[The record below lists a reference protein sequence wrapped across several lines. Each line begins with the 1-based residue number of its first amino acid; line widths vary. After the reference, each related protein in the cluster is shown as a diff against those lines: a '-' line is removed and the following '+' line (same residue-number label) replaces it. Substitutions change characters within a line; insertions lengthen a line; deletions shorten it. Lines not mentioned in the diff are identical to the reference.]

1 MKILLV
7 GNDPEEIGGVANY
20 TRPLALKF
28 KELGLNVFY
37 LYSGAYRSRYDLSM
51 RPYLKIRHDLF
62 PFECAEIINSTNLPF
77 NFGHP
82 ELDMFSEGMNRVI
95 KGYIERTKPD
105 VMHVHSRLGLPASV
119 NELAHEVGVAVL
131 NTIHVYG
138 YICQRR
144 VMIDRDGELCPG
156 PYDLRKCAWC
166 TGSPSYLRNRLR
178 ALIINFKEGLKAR
191 HPDVFTT
198 LKSTKRKLLSRHGP
212 TGGKEKSLGHA
223 WEYDE
228 TSCLAKKLEQRLQ
241 YCIQSLNRYS
251 LRTIC
256 VSTDVK
262 NTLIRYGVDES
273 RLLVQHIGSAI
284 AERQTHDRRPLH
296 NPVVIGNIGGVG
308 HYKGTHV
315 LLDAI
320 GKVKRDDFTV
330 KIFGKY
336 NESYISNLMRGRDSL
351 PVVFTGRYYPE
362 ELPEILKQIDI
373 MVLPSICNDTAPQT
387 IFESFSSGIPIIASN
402 IGGFPDFVRHELNGL
417 LFEPGNSDDLAR
429 KIDQVLSNPD
439 AILEYQ
445 TKIPRLKTIS
455 ENADELLMLYLEMTA
470 QRKRNGSISAVRE
483 PR

>member
-1 MKILLV
+1 MKILIV
-7 GNDPEEIGGVANY
+7 GNDPTEIGGVANY

-28 KELGLNVFY
+28 NELGHDVFY
-37 LYSGAYRSRYDLSM
+37 LYSGAFRSRYDLFM
-51 RPYLKIRHDLF
+51 RPYLKIRYDLF

-82 ELDMFSEGMNRVI
+82 ELDMFSEGMDRVI

-119 NELAHEVGVAVL
+119 NELAHELGVAVL

-144 VMIDRDGELCPG
+144 VMIDRDGELCQG
-156 PYDLRKCAWC
+156 PFDLRKCAWC

-178 ALIINFKEGLKAR
+178 ALFVNFKEGLKAR
-191 HPDVFTT
+191 HSGVFKT
-198 LKSTKRKLLSRHGP
+198 LQSIKRNVLSRYGP
-212 TGGKEKSLGHA
+212 TGEKKKSSGLN

-228 TSCLAKKLEQRLQ
+228 PSCLSNKLEQRLQ
-241 YCIQSLNRYS
+241 YCIQALNRYS

-262 NTLIRYGVDES
+262 NILIRYGVDES
-273 RLLVQHIGSAI
+273 RLLVQHIGSTI
-284 AERQTHDRRPLH
+284 AERQTSYRRTLH
-296 NPVVIGNIGGVG
+296 NPFVIGNIGGVN

-320 GKVKRDDFTV
+320 GKLKRNDFIV
-330 KIFGKY
+330 KIFGRY
-336 NESYISNLMRGRDSL
+336 NELYISDLIHGRNSL
-351 PVVFTGRYYPE
+351 PVVFTGRYSPE
-362 ELPEILKQIDI
+362 EIPEILKQIDI

-387 IFESFSSGIPIIASN
+387 IFESFSGGVPIIASN
-402 IGGFPDFVRHELNGL
+402 IGGFPDFIHHDLNGL

-429 KIDQVLSNPD
+429 KIDQVLSKPNV
-439 AILEYQ
+439 ILEYQ
-445 TKIPRLKTIS
+445 KNIPKLKTIS
-455 ENADELLMLYLEMTA
+455 GNANELLVLYLEMLA
-470 QRKRNGSISAVRE
+470 QRKANGSILAVRE
-483 PR
+483 PS

>member
-77 NFGHP
+77 NFGYP
-82 ELDMFSEGMNRVI
+82 ELDMFSEGMDQVI
-95 KGYIERTKPD
+95 KAYIERTKPD
-105 VMHVHSRLGLPASV
+105 VMHVHSRVGLPASV
-119 NELAHEVGVAVL
+119 NELAHELGVAVL

-156 PYDLRKCAWC
+156 PFDLRKCAWC
-166 TGSPSYLRNRLR
+166 TGNLNYLGERFR
-178 ALIINFKEGLKAR
+178 ALYINFKEGLKAR
-191 HPDVFTT
+191 RPGVFTT
-198 LKSTKRKLLSRHGP
+198 LQSTKRKVISRYGL
-212 TGGKEKSLGHA
+212 TGEKEKISGLN

-228 TSCLAKKLEQRLQ
+228 PSDLSRKLEQRLQ
-241 YCIQSLNRYS
+241 YCIQALNRYS

-284 AERQTHDRRPLH
+284 AERQTSNRRPLH
-296 NPVVIGNIGGVG
+296 NPVVIGNIGGVN

-320 GKVKRDDFTV
+320 EKVKRHDFTV
-330 KIFGKY
+330 KIFGRY
-336 NESYISNLMRGRDSL
+336 NESYVSDLMRRKNSL
-351 PVVFTGRYYPE
+351 PVVFTGRYRLE

-387 IFESFSSGIPIIASN
+387 IFESFSGGVPIIASN
-402 IGGFPDFVRHELNGL
+402 IGGFPDFIRHDLNGL
-417 LFEPGNSDDLAR
+417 LFEPGKSDDLAR
-429 KIDQVLSNPD
+429 KIDQVLSRPNV
-439 AILEYQ
+439 ILEYQ
-445 TKIPRLKTIS
+445 KNIPKLKTIS
-455 ENADELLMLYLEMTA
+455 ENADELLVLYLEMLT
-470 QRKRNGSISAVRE
+470 QRKRIGSISAVRE
-483 PR
+483 PS